1 MNRGMRVLQ
10 TLALPLGYVTVS
22 AEIIILYQH
31 AGCQERNAEL
41 PEFFCCVRDRLECLR
56 REDKNGNFVCCPYC
70 ADGWAMVKWTY
81 IQIRRR
87 VL

>member
-22 AEIIILYQH
+22 AKVIILYQH

-41 PEFFCCVRDRLECLR
+41 PELAAPIIELHTKRL
-56 REDKNGNFVCCPYC
+56 V
-70 ADGWAMVKWTY
+70 V
-81 IQIRRR
+81 
-87 VL
+87 